1 MDLPF
6 LLNFL
11 RNLAANNNKAWMAAN
26 RADYHRARAVFT
38 ALVQELLNGLQRFDP
53 DLQGITPS
61 DSMFRINKNDRF
73 QQSDEPYK
81 NRMGAG
87 MGRGGRHSP
96 WAGYFIAV
104 EANGQSWIG
113 AGKWRPEPAGLA
125 RIRQEIHYNGAEF
138 HELRQTPELQR
149 LFPDGF
155 EGERLQR
162 PPKGYDKNDPDIEW
176 LKMKDFFV
184 SHSFTDTELL
194 APDFVSRALA
204 SFQAAQ
210 PLVKF
215 LNRALEAE

>member
-6 LLNFL
+6 LLDFL
-11 RNLAANNNKAWMAAN
+11 RNLAANNNKAWMDVN
-26 RADYHRARAVFT
+26 RADYHRARATFT
-38 ALVQELLNGLQRFDP
+38 ALIQEVLHGLQRFDP

-81 NRMGAG
+81 KRMGAG

-96 WAGYFIAV
+96 WASYYLAV
-104 EANGQSWIG
+104 EPNGQTLVG
-113 AGKWRPEPAGLA
+113 AGKWHPESTGLA
-125 RIRQEIHYNGAEF
+125 RIRQEIHYNGVEF
-138 HELRQTPELQR
+138 QALREAPR
-149 LFPDGF
+149 LLHHFPDGF

-176 LKMKDFFV
+176 LKLKDFFV
-184 SHSFTDTELL
+184 SHSFSDAELL
-194 APDFVSRALA
+194 APDFTQRVLA

-210 PLVKF
+210 PLVRF
-215 LNRALEAE
+215 LNRALEGE